1 MIVCSSDSIGLSLS
15 YLKLEICLDLVK
27 DGMIKQLLSKGTDL
41 AGSRLSTMFLYSFLV
56 CLQQEKLETALY
68 SAKRLQRSPYQLNEE
83 SLCSFIL
90 SSVLVVLFE
99 EDEKLRWLQDDL
111 RKMSEECLNSELLA
125 KIEPESI
132 KLL

>member
-27 DGMIKQLLSKGTDL
+27 DGMLKQLLSKGTDL